1 MYEDTARPC
10 RPDAYVI
17 ISELVG
23 WEGEVRGGRGSA
35 TYLGDPSSLGTV
47 AGLSDA
53 RHSSLGTFSV
63 RRRHCGRP
71 YVGASERTSLMWPY
85 LEEGAAMD
93 ADDDLQAA
101 VSVSKI
107 PCKWGTERIEVRLK
121 SESQQCPGQ
130 ELLLTVYS
138 TILLPEPHIRPH
150 VYAGSV
156 CATLSPEAVHFAAAA
171 AQCLFNTEQGG
182 DAMCCAG
189 KPFQFL
195 LAHIYDI
202 QRTTAGVARN
212 KMRERR
218 NYNCRLGTRV

>member
-138 TILLPEPHIRPH
+138 TILLPEPHIRPMYMLAACVPH
-150 VYAGSV
+150 CLLKQFILQLRRHSV
-156 CATLSPEAVHFAAAA
+156 SSTQNREVMPCAALASLSSFYWPTFMT
-171 AQCLFNTEQGG
+171 FSEQLRG
-182 DAMCCAG
+182 
-189 KPFQFL
+189 
-195 LAHIYDI
+195 
-202 QRTTAGVARN
+202 
-212 KMRERR
+212 
-218 NYNCRLGTRV
+218 